1 MKIIVGEDAQASIDV
16 VRAAAGGDFGCYV
29 DLEVFRGTA
38 EVPITACRFGKGAT
52 EQLTRF
58 PTWTEYEGR
67 RWGPFLT

>member
-52 EQLTRF
+52 EQRSLRAF
-58 PTWTEYEGR
+58 PLGLNMR
-67 RWGPFLT
+67 VVDGAPF